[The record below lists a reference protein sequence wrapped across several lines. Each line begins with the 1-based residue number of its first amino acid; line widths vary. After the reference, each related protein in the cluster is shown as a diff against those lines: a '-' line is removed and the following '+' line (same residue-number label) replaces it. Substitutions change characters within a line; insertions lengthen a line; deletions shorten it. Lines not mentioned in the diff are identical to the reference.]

1 MRRGSLRQ
9 TGISDGDFIE
19 TSFALDAPDVS
30 LLDLDK
36 REVTA
41 DAYVS
46 LQY

>member
-19 TSFALDAPDVS
+19 TSFSLDAPDVS
-30 LLDLDK
+30 LLDLDQ
-36 REVTA
+36 EVKS
-41 DAYVS
+41 DVYIS